1 MAHGHGAHDHHHH
14 DHGHAHAPAAL
25 DRAFAIGTALN
36 LGFVV
41 AEFVFGFLAHSLAL
55 IADAAHNFS
64 DVIGLLL
71 AWAATWLARRG
82 PTEKHTYGF
91 RRASIYAALAN
102 AALLFVAVGGIVI
115 EALRRLAD
123 PEPVASLTVI
133 VVAAIGIVINTMT
146 ALLFVRGQ
154 HDLNVRGAFLH
165 MAADAV
171 VSAGVV
177 AAALAIMATGWQW
190 LDRVAS
196 LAIAAVIL
204 VGTWSLAREA
214 ADLSM
219 DAVPAGVDRAAV
231 QTYLSGL
238 DDVSDVHD
246 LHIWAMS
253 TTETALTAHLVRPGA
268 GVDDRFLADVCME
281 LSQRFGI
288 GHATLQIE
296 SGDPAHPCRLAP
308 QDVV

>member
-238 DDVSDVHD
+238 DGVSDVHD

>member
-154 HDLNVRGAFLH
+154 HDLNVRSAFLH

-190 LDRVAS
+190 LDPVAS

-238 DDVSDVHD
+238 DGVSDVHD